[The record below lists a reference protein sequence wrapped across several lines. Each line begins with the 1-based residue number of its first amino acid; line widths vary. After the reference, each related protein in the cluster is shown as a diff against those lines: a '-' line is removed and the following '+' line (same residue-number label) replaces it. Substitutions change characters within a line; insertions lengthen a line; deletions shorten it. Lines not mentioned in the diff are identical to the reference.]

1 MTKDLD
7 GEGEYQVGLIG
18 VGVGVG
24 VHLENRMFFFLRFM
38 VRYDTSSGGKDNLK
52 KRKEKRMY
60 GMGPWIL
67 GKVVQSALA
76 TWLCMYRG

>member
-24 VHLENRMFFFLRFM
+24 VHLENRMFFFLEIHGT
-38 VRYDTSSGGKDNLK
+38 V
-52 KRKEKRMY
+52 
-60 GMGPWIL
+60 
-67 GKVVQSALA
+67 
-76 TWLCMYRG
+76 